1 MHKNVGAIM
10 TREHGVNSKFSN
22 YLLNPIN
29 DFPELFT
36 DTLVNSISANKDI
49 TKWFQT
55 YNKSLLSANSD
66 TFRVNTDYNVSTL
79 IEKQNS
85 LFDEHNTAMDKML
98 QDYKSQKDS
107 VETRQNHQCI
117 KTDGQPN

>member
-79 IEKQNS
+79 IENKIHY
-85 LFDEHNTAMDKML
+85 LTNTIQRWIKC
-98 QDYKSQKDS
+98 YKIINRK
-107 VETRQNHQCI
+107 R
-117 KTDGQPN
+117 